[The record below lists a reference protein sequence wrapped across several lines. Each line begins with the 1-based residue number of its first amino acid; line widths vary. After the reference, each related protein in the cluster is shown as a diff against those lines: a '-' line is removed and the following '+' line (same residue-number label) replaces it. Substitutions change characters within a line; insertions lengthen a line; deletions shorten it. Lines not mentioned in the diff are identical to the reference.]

1 MSAEIAKAPVTL
13 YQPQEAI
20 RFRWNRNTDTPLPPD
35 TPAGKNPP
43 DGAILDYYLAGASSK
58 PVTLEIFDA
67 DNHLVRR
74 FASTDKPE
82 SHEKIAAANP
92 IPMYWVRPQQILSAE
107 KGMHRFVWD
116 MHYPA
121 PAALNREFP
130 ISAIV
135 HDTPQVP
142 LGAWV
147 MPGKYTVKLT
157 VDGKNYTQP
166 LGVRMDPRIKTPETD
181 LRKQFEME
189 SGIVEGMNETFEA
202 LQQVRSLRPQITD
215 RAGKAKG
222 ALADSLNALDK
233 QAAELEGASHGAF
246 FGVPPSG
253 KQPETLSTLN
263 QVFGQ
268 LLTVVD
274 SADAAPTTQASSV
287 YLELESSLEKLLA
300 EWRKVRDGL
309 SALNASLAKAHLE
322 PLDLKKQAAVP
333 SADAEDDD
341 EP

>member
-1 MSAEIAKAPVTL
+1 
-13 YQPQEAI
+13 
-20 RFRWNRNTDTPLPPD
+20 
-35 TPAGKNPP
+35 
-43 DGAILDYYLAGASSK
+43 
-58 PVTLEIFDA
+58 
-67 DNHLVRR
+67 
-74 FASTDKPE
+74 
-82 SHEKIAAANP
+82 
-92 IPMYWVRPQQILSAE
+92 
-107 KGMHRFVWD
+107 
-116 MHYPA
+116 
-121 PAALNREFP
+121 
-130 ISAIV
+130 
-135 HDTPQVP
+135 
-142 LGAWV
+142 

-202 LQQVRSLRPQITD
+202 LQQVRSLRPQITA
-215 RAGKAKG
+215 RAEKAKG
-222 ALADSLNALDK
+222 ALADSLTALDK
-233 QAAELEGASHGAF
+233 QMAQLEGASQGAF
-246 FGVPPSG
+246 FGIPPSG
-253 KQPETLSTLN
+253 KQPEDLSALN
-263 QVFGQ
+263 QHFGQ